1 MVVVTKHQKVIDA
14 LKEQLLAEFADEVHS
29 IVLFGSVARGEANA
43 DSDVDVLIIS
53 DASRENK
60 RRMHDISTH
69 IDLENEVFTQLMF
82 FSNRR
87 LERAARMRSWF
98 FTDVMNEGVI
108 LYDDGTYR
116 RVRQEYTQPV

>member
-69 IDLENEVFTQLMF
+69 IDLETEVFTQLMF

-98 FTDVMNEGVI
+98 FIDVMNEGVI

>member
-69 IDLENEVFTQLMF
+69 IDLETEVFTQLMF

>member
-69 IDLENEVFTQLMF
+69 IDLETEVFTQLMF

-87 LERAARMRSWF
+87 LERAASMRSWF

>member
-29 IVLFGSVARGEANA
+29 IILFGSVARGEANA

-82 FSNRR
+82 FGNRR

>member
-69 IDLENEVFTQLMF
+69 IDLENEMFTQLMF

>member
-1 MVVVTKHQKVIDA
+1 MVVVMKHQKVIDA

-69 IDLENEVFTQLMF
+69 IDLENEMFTQLMF

>member
-69 IDLENEVFTQLMF
+69 IDLENEMFTQLMF

-116 RVRQEYTQPV
+116 RVRQEYTQPI